1 MDYALLQDSEL
12 LELVRE
18 KEDNAAFR
26 EIYVRYWKEV
36 FTLAYKKLRS
46 KELAE
51 ELTQNIFVSLW
62 ERRVGH
68 GVQHLRSWL
77 LGALKFSIINQY
89 KSQMVHE
96 KYVSYSHSHAKVASD
111 ATEQQIFLKD
121 LSEAVELGVALLPVK
136 TQKVFKLSRIE
147 NRTVK
152 EISQTLNISEK
163 AVEYHITQSLKVMK
177 VHLKEYLLLLILFLH
192 F

>member
-1 MDYALLQDSEL
+1 MEYALLKDCEL

-18 KEDNAAFR
+18 KEDSAAFR
-26 EIYVRYWKEV
+26 EIYIRYWKEI
-36 FTLAYKKLRS
+36 FTLAYKKVRS

-62 ERRVGH
+62 ERRTGH
-68 GVQHLRSWL
+68 GVQHLKSWL

-96 KYVSYSHSHAKVASD
+96 KYVSYSSSHSSELSD
-111 ATEQQIFLKD
+111 ATVQQIFLKD
-121 LSEAVELGVALLPVK
+121 LSEAVELGVTLLPKK
-136 TQKVFKLSRIE
+136 TQKVFKLSRME

-152 EISQTLNISEK
+152 EISQTMNISEK

-177 VHLKEYLLLLILFLH
+177 VHLKEYLLLLLLFIKL
-192 F
+192 